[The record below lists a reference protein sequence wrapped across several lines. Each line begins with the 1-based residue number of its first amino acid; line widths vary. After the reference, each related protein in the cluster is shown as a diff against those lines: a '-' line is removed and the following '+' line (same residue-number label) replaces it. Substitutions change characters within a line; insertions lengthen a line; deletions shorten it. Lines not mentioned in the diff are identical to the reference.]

1 MELSPSNKTSG
12 NSFYDLRMILVTFN
26 NAKSNKKRISS
37 NAAHMYIP
45 VAVLVLRQKQ
55 NYVPALQRNQSNE
68 FIVCYVNKRYLIEPY
83 LKCLFKVHSS
93 VYI

>member
-1 MELSPSNKTSG
+1 MLLFT
-12 NSFYDLRMILVTFN
+12 YN

-37 NAAHMYIP
+37 NAAHMYVP
-45 VAVLVLRQKQ
+45 VAVLVFRQKQ

-68 FIVCYVNKRYLIEPY
+68 FVVSYVNKRYLIEPY
-83 LKCLFKVHSS
+83 LKCLFEVHSS